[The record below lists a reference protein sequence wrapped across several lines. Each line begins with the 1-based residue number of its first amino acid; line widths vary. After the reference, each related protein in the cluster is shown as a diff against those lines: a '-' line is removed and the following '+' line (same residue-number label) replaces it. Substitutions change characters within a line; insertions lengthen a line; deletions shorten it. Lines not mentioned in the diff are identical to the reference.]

1 MAQTEESKGATAGGA
16 SEFEAMFEES
26 LRAVKPGGV
35 VKGRVVGIT
44 ATHVLIDVGYKSEGQ
59 IPIHEFTDRQG
70 NLTAKVGDDVD
81 VYFDSSESENGGI
94 QLSRLRAENLKVW
107 DEIEKAFNEG
117 RGIEGLIVGKVKG
130 GFKVDIGIPAFL
142 PGSHVDIR
150 PNRNLDRFIGT
161 KDRFAILKFN
171 RMR

>member
-1 MAQTEESKGATAGGA
+1 MAEQEQEKEGAAASGA

-26 LRAVKPGGV
+26 LRTVKPGGI

-44 ATHVLIDVGYKSEGQ
+44 STHVLIDVGYKSEGQ

-70 NLTAKVGDDVD
+70 NINVKVGDDID
-81 VYFDSSESENGGI
+81 VYFDSSESESGGI

-117 RGIEGLIVGKVKG
+117 RGVEGVIVGKVKG
-130 GFKVDIGIPAFL
+130 GFKVDIGIAAFL

-161 KDRFAILKFN
+161 KDRFAIES
-171 RMR
+171 